1 MSVRHPAL
9 TCGAGWRQGARARI
23 DEQAFKRQGQGDSV
37 GPRTRQRGDG
47 PSISTLEDELEGVAE
62 RLTPPTATLPNTV
75 LPLQPPG
82 RRHRRPGQVPAPLGE
97 TLVGPVGLEPTTY
110 GIQVEAERRSAL
122 LVISSLRLGRMS
134 FLSRIESS
142 LIVIVQ
148 RRLMGV
154 KRGLPYH

>member
-1 MSVRHPAL
+1 MV
-9 TCGAGWRQGARARI
+9 
-23 DEQAFKRQGQGDSV
+23 
-37 GPRTRQRGDG
+37 
-47 PSISTLEDELEGVAE
+47 
-62 RLTPPTATLPNTV
+62 
-75 LPLQPPG
+75 
-82 RRHRRPGQVPAPLGE
+82 
-97 TLVGPVGLEPTTY
+97 VGPVGLEPTTY